1 MMESATQNSGLFLF
15 DSPNYV
21 GEWEGVT
28 GYRGML
34 DAWRHEKLNQE
45 IQIEIVEGQSDQG
58 EPEDLMYEVWVY
70 CPAWDHDLAEFAS
83 KHPNQHW
90 YDHLIT
96 DTYDECLKEAH
107 EYMEKNK

>member
-58 EPEDLMYEVWVY
+58 EPEESMYEVYVY
-70 CPAWDHDLAEFAS
+70 CPAWDHDLQE
-83 KHPNQHW
+83 KHRKQGKDEW
-90 YDHLIT
+90 YDKLME
-96 DTYDECLKEAH
+96 DNYEECLKVEH

>member
-1 MMESATQNSGLFLF
+1 MKESATQNSGLFLF

-34 DAWRHEKLNQE
+34 DAWRNEKLNQE

-58 EPEDLMYEVWVY
+58 EPEDLMYEVWIY
-70 CPAWDHDLAEFAS
+70 SPCMDRELRKGEHE
-83 KHPNQHW
+83 W
-90 YDHLIT
+90 YDKLIT
-96 DTYDECLKEAH
+96 DTYDECLKVAH

>member
-1 MMESATQNSGLFLF
+1 MESATQNSGLFLF

-34 DAWRHEKLNQE
+34 DAWRNEKLNQE
-45 IQIEIVEGQSDQG
+45 IQIEIVGGSSSDQE
-58 EPEDLMYEVWVY
+58 EPMYEVWIY
-70 CPAWDHDLAEFAS
+70 SPCMDRELRKGEHEWYEWLWDGNY
-83 KHPNQHW
+83 K
-90 YDHLIT
+90 
-96 DTYDECLKEAH
+96 ECLKAAH